1 MSEDIT
7 IFEGQNKLVKESLQK
22 ASEEGHIQCAAALGI
37 AKKLGVSAKE
47 VGEVA
52 NHLKIKICKCQLGCF

>member
-1 MSEDIT
+1 MVDDIS
-7 IFEGQNKLVKESLQK
+7 IFEGQNKLVKEELQK
-22 ASEEGHIQCAAALGI
+22 LSEGGSVQCAVALGI

-52 NHLKIKICKCQLGCF
+52 NHLKIKIQKCQLGCF